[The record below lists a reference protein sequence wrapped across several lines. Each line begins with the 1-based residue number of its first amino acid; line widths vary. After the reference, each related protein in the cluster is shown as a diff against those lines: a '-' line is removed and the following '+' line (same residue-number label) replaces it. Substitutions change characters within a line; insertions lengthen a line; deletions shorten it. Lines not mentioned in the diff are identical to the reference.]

1 MNKKERTY
9 LNKYKNAKAVQ
20 MILSSTAITCNKED
34 LACGLAGLNLDNESD
49 RAFLRV
55 HIINLMETLDK
66 AMKELC

>member
-20 MILSSTAITCNKED
+20 MILSSTAISCNKED

-66 AMKELC
+66 AMKELG

>member
-20 MILSSTAITCNKED
+20 MILSSTAISCNKED
-34 LACGLAGLNLDNESD
+34 LAYGLAGLNLDNESD

-66 AMKELC
+66 AMKELG

>member
-66 AMKELC
+66 AMKELG

>member
-1 MNKKERTY
+1 MDKKERTY

-66 AMKELC
+66 AMKELG